1 MHEHKMTYF
10 TKLKKKTP
18 NDNLRKKFVFENGNF
33 LQKYVGKIFM
43 VKLMGKRSN
52 FLTLGNKKIG
62 NFGQNFDKKC

>member
-1 MHEHKMTYF
+1 MPLT
-10 TKLKKKTP
+10 KKTP